1 MFLYVCFIG
10 GSLGHFALTHGVL
23 HVYILFFWS
32 FRGSWGHIDGS
43 FFRSRLRRE
52 GHHLVKLQ
60 CTFGKTAMDFFRL
73 FIKKNRAFS
82 KQICLNLSYVR
93 ATCELLASKY
103 S

>member
-60 CTFGKTAMDFFRL
+60 WIFPFFH
-73 FIKKNRAFS
+73 KENRAFS